1 MNDLAGALFVAVVV
15 EGIIEYLGK
24 PIPKGYKCY
33 AAALLGI
40 VVCLLFK
47 VNMLGW
53 VGVET
58 VPHTGE
64 ILTGITVGRGSNYI
78 NNRLGKVKK
87 C

>member
-1 MNDLAGALFVAVVV
+1 MNDLVAILFVAVVV

-40 VVCLLFK
+40 VVCLLFR

-53 VGVET
+53 MGQEAF
-58 VPHTGE
+58 PHAGE

-87 C
+87 